1 MVECYKK
8 IVCLGKTNWTLCS
21 VLFGLLSTNGRKENL
36 QQRLNR
42 RLIIGLWGVKLRFI
56 ALSVHQP
63 QISPIHHTD
72 ISSAVCQ

>member
-21 VLFGLLSTNGRKENL
+21 VLFGLLSTKGTTTKKSTTEV
-36 QQRLNR
+36 QQKTHHWLVEGEAARYRYQQL
-42 RLIIGLWGVKLRFI
+42 
-56 ALSVHQP
+56 

-72 ISSAVCQ
+72 ISSAVC